1 MAELSE
7 FKTEIIGISAE
18 VAIADVYNLPLN
30 PNYRQRANEQI
41 VAVTRK
47 LIPTVFAGEKIPNP
61 RAHIAEGQNP
71 IDFLL
76 EEDASLSVKTN
87 QRKLGKTAPQNI
99 GQPTASTYW
108 DYFADL
114 ADGPVPEDYKGRSAM
129 FKRVTI
135 DRIDEIMVRYWENLF
150 DCDYLLHLYDYLDK
164 FGEVNPQPA
173 YAVFRKSDSPRWEK
187 QLFSFTQNPGS
198 WNESNTVKYA
208 DRSIGE
214 FQVHNN
220 RDCFKFRFN
229 MAGIAGLMSDGL
241 I

>member
-1 MAELSE
+1 MASLSE

-18 VAIADVYNLPLN
+18 VAIADVYELPLN

-41 VAVTRK
+41 VAVTRR
-47 LIPTVFAGEKIPNP
+47 LVPAIFEEEGIPDPI
-61 RAHIAEGQNP
+61 AHIAEGQNP

-76 EEDASLSVKTN
+76 EGGTSLSVKTN
-87 QRKLGKTAPQNI
+87 QRKLGKSAPQNI
-99 GQPTASTYW
+99 GQPTASTFW
-108 DYFADL
+108 TYFADM
-114 ADGPVPEDYKGRSAM
+114 ADGPVPDDYRGRSDM

-150 DCDYLLHLYDYLDK
+150 DCDFLLQFFDYLDK
-164 FGEVNPQPA
+164 DGNVNPGPD
-173 YAVFRKSDSPRWEK
+173 YIVFRKADSPRWRK
-187 QLFSFTQNPGS
+187 QLFSFTQSTGS

-229 MAGIAGLMSDGL
+229 MSGIADLVSEGL